1 MRDDEKNYF
10 LCFYYESL
18 LETIN
23 YLCEF
28 LIWGLENMT
37 IKPSKRAQG
46 VEYAIRDVLI
56 PAKQLEKKGIT
67 ILKLNI
73 GDPNAYDFDTPQHIK
88 DALYKSANEQHNGY
102 APSEGFLEL
111 RKAIIEREKTR
122 NNVSYEPDDI
132 CVTTGVTEGL
142 QMLLNASLDPKDE
155 LLIPGPTYPQYNVI
169 TKFADA
175 EPIPYHCIE
184 KENWQPDVDDIR
196 QKITEQT
203 KGIVLINPN
212 NPTGALYSRKVLKE
226 IIDIAG
232 EHNIMV
238 ISDEIYD
245 DLTFD
250 GRQYA
255 TASLSKDVPIITFN
269 GFSKVYIMPGW
280 RIGYTMFKHNGELDE
295 IQDAFMRIARS
306 RLCANSV
313 CQLACI
319 QALRGPQDHIEKVND
334 KLRER
339 RDFSYKRL
347 NEIEGISTAKPDGAF
362 YIFPK
367 IEAMGKG
374 PWKNDKEFVLDL
386 LEEAHV
392 LTVNGSGFCATYGKD
407 HFRAVILPPM
417 ETLEKAFDAMEGFM
431 KKRLKQHLSIH

>member
-1 MRDDEKNYF
+1 MVIQASR
-10 LCFYYESL
+10 
-18 LETIN
+18 
-23 YLCEF
+23 
-28 LIWGLENMT
+28 
-37 IKPSKRAQG
+37 RAQG

-56 PAKQLEKKGIT
+56 PARELEKKGIEV
-67 ILKLNI
+67 LKLNI
-73 GDPNAYDFDTPQHIK
+73 GDPNAYDFDTPRHIK
-88 DALYKSANEQHNGY
+88 DALYTAANQHRNGY

-111 RKAIIEREKTR
+111 RHAIIDREKRR
-122 NNVSYEPDDI
+122 NAMTYEADDI

-142 QMLLNASLDPKDE
+142 QMLLNASLDPHDE

-175 EPIPYHCIE
+175 MPVPYHCIE
-184 KENWQPDVDDIR
+184 VENWQPDVDDIGK
-196 QKITEQT
+196 KISKRT

-212 NPTGALYSRKVLKE
+212 NPTGALYSKKVLKE
-226 IIDIAG
+226 ILDIAG
-232 EHNIMV
+232 EHKLMV

-250 GRQYA
+250 GAQHA
-255 TASLSKDVPIITFN
+255 TASLTKDVPVITFN
-269 GFSKVYIMPGW
+269 GFSKVYLMPGW
-280 RIGYTMFKHNGELDE
+280 RIGYTMFKHNGELNE
-295 IQDAFMRIARS
+295 IQEAFMRIARS

-319 QALRGPQDHIEKVND
+319 QALRGPQDHIKEVND
-334 KLRER
+334 KLRQR

-374 PWKNDKEFVLDL
+374 LWKNDKEFVLDL
-386 LEEAHV
+386 LHEAHV
-392 LTVNGSGFCATYGKD
+392 LTVNGSGFCEVYGKN

-417 ETLEKAFDAMEGFM
+417 DTLEKAFDKMEVFM
-431 KKRLKQHLSIH
+431 KKRLKQHCSIQSDS

>member
-1 MRDDEKNYF
+1 
-10 LCFYYESL
+10 
-18 LETIN
+18 
-23 YLCEF
+23 
-28 LIWGLENMT
+28 MT
-37 IKPSKRAQG
+37 IKPSLRAQG

-56 PAKQLEKKGIT
+56 PASKLEKKGIT

-88 DALYKSANEQHNGY
+88 NALCASANQGHNGY

-111 RKAIIEREKTR
+111 RQAIIDREKQR
-122 NNVSYEPDDI
+122 NNVSYEPQDI

-184 KENWQPDVDDIR
+184 KENWQPDVQDIR
-196 QKITEQT
+196 KKITDKT
-203 KGIVLINPN
+203 KGIVIINPN
-212 NPTGALYSRKVLKE
+212 NPTGALYSKKVLKE
-226 IIDIAG
+226 IIDVAG

-255 TASLSKDVPIITFN
+255 TASLTKDVPIITFN

-280 RIGYTMFKHNGELDE
+280 RMGYTMFKHNGALDE
-295 IQDAFMRIARS
+295 IQEAFMRIARS

-313 CQLACI
+313 CQLACV
-319 QALRGPQDHIEKVND
+319 QALRGPQDHIKEVND
-334 KLRER
+334 KLRKR

-367 IEAMGKG
+367 IEAMEKG
-374 PWKNDKEFVLDL
+374 LWKNDKEFVLDL
-386 LEEAHV
+386 LQEAHV

-417 ETLEKAFDAMEGFM
+417 ETLEKAFDAMEEFM
-431 KKRLKQHLSIH
+431 KKRLKQQCSVHSSS

>member
-1 MRDDEKNYF
+1 M
-10 LCFYYESL
+10 
-18 LETIN
+18 
-23 YLCEF
+23 
-28 LIWGLENMT
+28 
-37 IKPSKRAQG
+37 IKASERAQG

-56 PAKQLEKKGIT
+56 PAQKLEKNGIT

-88 DALYKSANEQHNGY
+88 DALYKAANEHHNGY
-102 APSEGFLEL
+102 APSEGLLEL
-111 RKAIIEREKTR
+111 RRAIIEREKTR
-122 NNVSYEPDDI
+122 NNVSYQPEDI

-175 EPIPYHCIE
+175 VPIPYHCNE
-184 KENWQPDVDDIR
+184 NENWQPNVDDIR
-196 QKITEQT
+196 KKITDRT

-212 NPTGALYSRKVLKE
+212 NPTGALYSKKVLKE
-226 IIDIAG
+226 ILDIAG
-232 EHNIMV
+232 EHALMV

-245 DLTFD
+245 DMTFD
-250 GRQYA
+250 GKQYA
-255 TASLSKDVPIITFN
+255 TASLTNDVPVITFN
-269 GFSKVYIMPGW
+269 GFSKVYVMPGW
-280 RIGYTMFKHNGELDE
+280 RIGYTMFKHTGQLDQ

-313 CQLACI
+313 CQQACI
-319 QALRGPQDHIEKVND
+319 EALRGPQDHIEQINE
-334 KLRER
+334 KLRKR

-347 NEIEGISTAKPDGAF
+347 NEIDGISTAKPDGAF

-367 IEAMGKG
+367 IEAMHKG
-374 PWKNDKEFVLDL
+374 LWKNDKEFVLDL
-386 LEEAHV
+386 LQEAHV
-392 LTVNGSGFCATYGKD
+392 LVVNGSGFCATYGKD

-417 ETLEKAFDAMEGFM
+417 ETLEKAFDAMDGFM
-431 KKRLKQHLSIH
+431 KKRLKHS